1 MTYNPDCIVN
11 YNDLTSAICDAFVE
25 TSRPSLDAMLDPA
38 FESFTQ
44 PGFPSQY
51 ANFLDAHLTRFEWDK
66 INLAK
71 FHSDEGF
78 LSAAELARYAFELL
92 STCGVGYYA
101 PAAMLITL
109 EQGRKAAPL
118 LGFLIDQL
126 DPDCV
131 GEDKVSGAFGH
142 WNPAQ
147 VDALLDFLSW
157 AANEFPETTYENQ
170 HGAIREYWKAR
181 RKLLAFEAAEHC
193 IAHRV
198 PHSSDDLEP
207 RQRSASRF
215 KACVEKHGRD
225 YDFND
230 LVPLYGEGFIG
241 TLVDSWPAIFSH
253 ERKPSTMKW
262 FSALKRAL
270 SVVASI
276 GESVPESSAGQVY
289 HHLRDRPL
297 EPLDAALFCDAL
309 EMFINKLSDLSD
321 KSFVKSE
328 TSERRI
334 AIVYSLNGVLRR
346 IARHRLLPS
355 IGPLTIRLPTA
366 QFQRT
371 VPCLAELT
379 SSGRANVPVTPGAD
393 LSLDAHVAA
402 MLDLNLV
409 RLAAL
414 RDCLNREFIAEY
426 EAFKRGQAWL
436 ARTDLPDTDAI
447 DAAIKRLNH
456 KKESGKRGY
465 KERSLDEGVADRL
478 KRHLHLGSD
487 DELKAVVVRQFH
499 NRLSGAWRAQDLPNP
514 YSVLVRRFG
523 SPEIVRHLEAT
534 ARATTAA
541 FGLLLIDTA
550 FNVASLSDLPVDP
563 YVSKARHGKRRIATI
578 AARKV
583 RAKGKRVEGTL
594 LGDGLIDGEEVDLPI
609 RDSEERLSGIEII
622 SRYLEMTKPLRA
634 RARRQRLPEVAEK
647 FWILSGG
654 RSANGGAITND
665 LNTMASVW
673 WPAFIKRNA
682 DDNVIGGLPITRQNI
697 RVTVL
702 QIRSAR
708 NGFGHTIAQA
718 VAEHARDSTT
728 MSYLG
733 AGWFRAQLTKQVRA
747 FQQLFEASLAKGLEH
762 AASLLGIE
770 ETEFARRVA
779 TAEDAGLDFG
789 CPLHFEAETVPHYP
803 APTCNPAAPCEACPT
818 RRFVPSR
825 ENFRLL
831 CLAHMALKGAEP
843 VLVVQNPE
851 RWFAVWLRWR
861 ALTEAYV
868 RKIRRSP
875 HKRQFEQ
882 VANAVE
888 AEVQRGDVALPI
900 IA

>member
-1 MTYNPDCIVN
+1 MTYYFTHNIDF
-11 YNDLTSAICDAFVE
+11 DKLRSAINSAFAFAARPTFDEMLNPSFEFV
-25 TSRPSLDAMLDPA
+25 TSS
-38 FESFTQ
+38 
-44 PGFPSQY
+44 GFPSQE
-51 ANFLDAHLTRFEWDK
+51 AAFLDVHLTRFEWK
-66 INLAK
+66 KVHLTN
-71 FHSDEGF
+71 FYSDEGF
-78 LSAAELARYAFELL
+78 LSGAELARYAFELL
-92 STCGVGYYA
+92 STRGVAYYA

-109 EQGRKAAPL
+109 EHGRPAAPL
-118 LGFLIDQL
+118 FGFLIDQL

-131 GEDKVSGAFGH
+131 GEDEVYGAFGH
-142 WNPAQ
+142 WNTAQ

-157 AANEFPETTYENQ
+157 AANEFPEATYQNQ
-170 HGAIREYWKAR
+170 HEAVRDYWQAR
-181 RKLLAFEAAEHC
+181 RKRLTPETADQR
-193 IAHRV
+193 IADGD
-198 PHSSDDLEP
+198 PHSSHEFESRHP
-207 RQRSASRF
+207 SAGRF
-215 KACVEKHGRD
+215 RAYVERHRRD
-225 YDFND
+225 YNFND
-230 LVPLYGEGFIG
+230 LVPLYGTGFIG

-253 ERKPSTMKW
+253 ERMLSTTKW
-262 FSALKRAL
+262 FSALKRTL
-270 SVVASI
+270 FVVAAI

-297 EPLDAALFCDAL
+297 EPLDAELFRDAL
-309 EMFINKLSDLSD
+309 ELFINRLSDLSD
-321 KSFVKSE
+321 KSVVKSE
-328 TSERRI
+328 TPETRT
-334 AIVYSLNGVLRR
+334 AVVYTLNAVLRR

-379 SSGRANVPVTPGAD
+379 SSGRANVPVRPGAD

-414 RDCLNREFIAEY
+414 RDCLHREFTAEY
-426 EAFKRGQAWL
+426 EAFKRGQDWL

-456 KKESGKRGY
+456 RKESDKRGY
-465 KERSLDEGVADRL
+465 NGRSSDQGVGDRL
-478 KRHLHLGSD
+478 KRHLQLGSD

-499 NRLSGAWRAQDLPNP
+499 NRLGGAWRAQDLPNP

-550 FNVASLSDLPVDP
+550 FNVGSLSDLPVDP
-563 YVSKARHGKRRIATI
+563 FVSKARHGKRRIATI
-578 AARKV
+578 AARKM
-583 RAKGKRVEGTL
+583 RAKGRRVEGTL
-594 LGDGLIDGEEVDLPI
+594 LGDALIDGEEVDLPI
-609 RDSEERLSGIEII
+609 RDSEGRLSGIEII
-622 SRYLEMTKPLRA
+622 SRYLEMTEPLRA
-634 RARRQRLPEVAEK
+634 RARRQQLLEVAEK
-647 FWILSGG
+647 FWIVSGG
-654 RSANGGAITND
+654 RSANGGAITNE
-665 LNTMASVW
+665 LGTMPAVW
-673 WPAFIKRNA
+673 WPEFMKRNA

-702 QIRSAR
+702 QIRAAR
-708 NGFGHTIAQA
+708 NGFGYAIAQA

-747 FQQLFEASLAKGLEH
+747 FQQLFEAALAKGLEH
-762 AASLLGIE
+762 APALLGIE

-803 APTCNPAAPCEACPT
+803 GPTCNPTAPCDACPT
-818 RRFVPSR
+818 RRFVPSG
-825 ENFRLL
+825 ETFRLL
-831 CLAHMALKGAEP
+831 CLAHMALKRAEP
-843 VLVVQNPE
+843 VLIVQNPE
-851 RWFAVWLRWR
+851 RWFTVWLRWR

-875 HKRQFEQ
+875 HKLQFEK